1 MKCPQCGRDG
11 FIVTDSRPSKYGT
24 RRKRVCHG
32 CGYRMRTI
40 EIPEND
46 MRSAYA
52 VRKQC
57 LVIMK
62 EAFTKIKNMTDQQVT
77 GK

>member
-1 MKCPQCGRDG
+1 MKCPQCGKDG
-11 FIVTDSRPSKYGT
+11 FIVADSRPSRYGT

-46 MRSAYA
+46 LRSIYA
-52 VRKQC
+52 VRKAC
-57 LVIMK
+57 LQIVK
-62 EAFTKIKNMTDQQVT
+62 ESFDRIKNV
-77 GK
+77 GKE